1 MDNLRKE
8 FRFHATDN
16 ELLGYLREEEGFH
29 RFPSCGRRLIS
40 SRSNRRAYLPHFLDK
55 WFFIS
60 KRLQSHP
67 LSCNTVKQ
75 LTGGYWKEAG
85 KPQPLKKVGDTI
97 ISTKRTLKFT
107 SNTEKIHWLEDWGV
121 LHPTTNSDDCWSH
134 YGGATVIGESATCW
148 AAPAAKEL
156 HPEIAIID
164 EGVATGQVHP
174 GIWGRNWTLEG
185 MNSTSHVW
193 NSACSGNSSTSRF
206 DDQNKLQTL
215 SMLGS
220 VPNDESLEPEY
231 RTPGVRFSFCQS
243 KNSHWP
249 SILRENSPYP
259 CMRLHHIPYR
269 DS

>member
-107 SNTEKIHWLEDWGV
+107 SNTENPLVRRLRSFASYDKFWWLLKPLRRSYSNWRISNLLSSSSCEG
-121 LHPTTNSDDCWSH
+121 
-134 YGGATVIGESATCW
+134 
-148 AAPAAKEL
+148 AAPWNCNNRWGCCYWTSPPWYLREKLNPRMYEL
-156 HPEIAIID
+156 HFAC
-164 EGVATGQVHP
+164 
-174 GIWGRNWTLEG
+174 LEF
-185 MNSTSHVW
+185 SLFWEFKYLKVW
-193 NSACSGNSSTSRF
+193 WS
-206 DDQNKLQTL
+206 
-215 SMLGS
+215 
-220 VPNDESLEPEY
+220 E
-231 RTPGVRFSFCQS
+231 
-243 KNSHWP
+243 
-249 SILRENSPYP
+249 
-259 CMRLHHIPYR
+259 
-269 DS
+269 